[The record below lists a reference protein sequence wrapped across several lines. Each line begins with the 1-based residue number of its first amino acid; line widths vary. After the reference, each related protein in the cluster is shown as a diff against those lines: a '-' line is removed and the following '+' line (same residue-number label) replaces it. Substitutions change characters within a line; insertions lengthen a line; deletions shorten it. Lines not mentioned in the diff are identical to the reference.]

1 MARNTECSVYFRM
14 DTRGEVPRLDVLPNS
29 GKRLVSGRLGFKNAT
44 GWVSSPVCRISIS
57 PFIGYPNLVAAD
69 GGGVNTFKCALHS
82 ATK

>member
-1 MARNTECSVYFRM
+1 MARNTACSVYFRM

-57 PFIGYPNLVAAD
+57 PFIGYLNLVAAD
-69 GGGVNTFKCALHS
+69 GGGVNTFECALHS